1 MQQFEPAQSP
11 VPAASPAVQSVPV
24 STPSVVAATDSSN
37 SSIPTA
43 VYPSATVAMPSI
55 STVAH
60 IVVPVSPFPISDPVS
75 LSTSTTSPAP
85 TSAPVAPSSSRLK
98 KKSKQAPHR
107 VSAQTAIPPVD
118 TELERLR
125 KNYRARRQ
133 QWNEDMNSR
142 IHEPLLLASSAELLA
157 YSAVLQPFCGLLQP
171 YQRRRRIILLIPR

>member
-1 MQQFEPAQSP
+1 MQQFEPAPSP

-24 STPSVVAATDSSN
+24 STPSVAATDSSN

-60 IVVPVSPFPISDPVS
+60 IVPVSPFPISDPVS

-125 KNYRARRQ
+125 KNYHARRQ

-157 YSAVLQPFCGLLQP
+157 YSAVLLQSTP